1 MWEDG
6 QEVLCC
12 SHPSVPGKIIS
23 DPTAAVGREDFIFSH
38 VENWRPAVADLEPG
52 SLVGM
57 VWEVDGQKAV
67 ICGYLELSLPR
78 PFLLLFTGA
87 RNHLVYLYTG

>member
-1 MWEDG
+1 MT
-6 QEVLCC
+6 L
-12 SHPSVPGKIIS
+12 
-23 DPTAAVGREDFIFSH
+23 TAAVGREDFIFSH

-78 PFLLLFTGA
+78 PFLLLFTSA
-87 RNHLVYLYTG
+87 HNHLVYLYTG